1 MSRAYVAARSL
12 PLIVSLKPGETAER
26 GTELYILS
34 VVMVVVA
41 RLFVAARINTRL
53 LSTSGGQGLGQ
64 DDYCVMASL
73 VFWSI
78 YLISVSKELTDPS
91 KISPVGLSITE
102 IEATVHGYGNHM
114 DDMTKAQNHEALM
127 VSLTVHHYAI
137 VIRD

>member
-1 MSRAYVAARSL
+1 MSMAYIAARSL
-12 PLIVSLKPGETAER
+12 PLIVPLKPGETAER

-41 RLFVAARINTRL
+41 GLFVAARISTRL

-78 YLISVSKELTDPS
+78 YSISC
-91 KISPVGLSITE
+91 
-102 IEATVHGYGNHM
+102 IEGAN
-114 DDMTKAQNHEALM
+114 
-127 VSLTVHHYAI
+127 
-137 VIRD
+137 